1 MENGAVYSPT
11 TEPHCKEPRRP
22 CGCTRQRLKGWRLPA
37 KVLQAFLS
45 LLAVIFEEIVEDCT
59 NCVGLYF
66 FEFTSCT
73 AFLLSLL
80 ILCVYCTVAYETFG
94 KDKVEKVNF
103 WAMLAIGVIFLLALI
118 VLAAT
123 NSGPVSATIAC
134 VFGFFA
140 SMAFLAEVAVECWHS
155 RKQST
160 KEHPQNSGN
169 TQGTAESHPL
179 NESS

>member
-22 CGCTRQRLKGWRLPA
+22 CGCTRQHLKGWRLPA
-37 KVLQAFLS
+37 KVLQPFLS
-45 LLAVIFEEIVEDCT
+45 LLAVIFEEIVEDCI
-59 NCVGLYF
+59 NCGGLYF

-80 ILCVYCTVAYETFG
+80 ILCVYCTVACETFG

-103 WAMLAIGVIFLLALI
+103 WAMLAIGVIFLLASI

-123 NSGPVSATIAC
+123 NSAPVSAIIAC
-134 VFGFFA
+134 VFGFLA
-140 SMAFLAEVAVECWHS
+140 SGAFLAEFAMEYRDS

-160 KEHPQNSGN
+160 KGHSENSGN
-169 TQGTAESHPL
+169 TQGIAENSPL
-179 NESS
+179 NK

>member
-1 MENGAVYSPT
+1 MENGAVYGPT
-11 TEPHCKEPRRP
+11 TEPRCKEPRRP
-22 CGCTRQRLKGWRLPA
+22 CGCTRHRLKGWRLPA
-37 KVLQAFLS
+37 KVLQPFLS
-45 LLAVIFEEIVEDCT
+45 LLAVIFEEIVEDCS
-59 NCVGLYF
+59 NCGGLYF

-103 WAMLAIGVIFLLALI
+103 WAMLAIGVIFLLASI

-123 NSGPVSATIAC
+123 NSAPVPAIMAY

-140 SMAFLAEVAVECWHS
+140 SMAFLAEVGMQYWDR

-160 KEHPQNSGN
+160 REHPQNSGN
-169 TQGTAESHPL
+169 TQGTAEIRPL
-179 NESS
+179 NEE